1 MPPPR
6 VHTLSVSH
14 LGPQTPS
21 SDFWKEL
28 QLALPR
34 KVQYRT
40 REGDPQTRLQDDKD
54 PMLIVRG
61 HVSEG
66 RTLDPELDLDPEG
79 DLGMCSQ
86 PHP

>member
-1 MPPPR
+1 MGQTPELEGPTR
-6 VHTLSVSH
+6 
-14 LGPQTPS
+14 PQTSS

-40 REGDPQTRLQDDKD
+40 VEGDPQTQLQDDND

-61 HVSEG
+61 RAAQGPTLE
-66 RTLDPELDLDPEG
+66 RELDPDPEG
-79 DLGMCSQ
+79 DLGRPAR
-86 PHP
+86 PH